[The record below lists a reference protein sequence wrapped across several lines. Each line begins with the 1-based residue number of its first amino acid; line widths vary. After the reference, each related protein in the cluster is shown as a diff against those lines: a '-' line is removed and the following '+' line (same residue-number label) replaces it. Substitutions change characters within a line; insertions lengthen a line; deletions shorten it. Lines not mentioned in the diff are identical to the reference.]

1 MAAYGVRSALL
12 YELFVHFDFA
22 SSSKKLLDLRH
33 PLGSSNMDVSP
44 QSFCCTWSPKPL
56 FIKSPIVCN
65 DNRYDVLFF
74 FFATS
79 LRFSEQLSLEG
90 KMENITEH

>member
-12 YELFVHFDFA
+12 YEPFVHFDFA
-22 SSSKKLLDLRH
+22 SSSRKLLDLRH

-44 QSFCCTWSPKPL
+44 QSYCCTWSPKLL

-65 DNRYDVLFF
+65 DNSYDVL